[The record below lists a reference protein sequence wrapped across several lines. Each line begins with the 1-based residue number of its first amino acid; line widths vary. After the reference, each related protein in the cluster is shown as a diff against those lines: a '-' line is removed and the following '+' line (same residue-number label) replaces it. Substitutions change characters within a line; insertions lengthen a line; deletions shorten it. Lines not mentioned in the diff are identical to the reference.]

1 MLDLTGQKH
10 VKLLTWGCDEVLN
23 SICTDQKLDAMLEK
37 FNVSSEITQ
46 NR

>member
-1 MLDLTGQKH
+1 
-10 VKLLTWGCDEVLN
+10 
-23 SICTDQKLDAMLEK
+23 MLEK